1 MTVPAEIH
9 TRNARMEENR
19 MKKLF
24 ALLLVFALTIALA
37 GCTMNAP
44 TADREPDGET
54 GDSGGGSA
62 TSFTIGYTPQSME
75 FSYFQ
80 DVVKGMQDQADES
93 GYDVEIIVKDPQMD
107 AANQVTAAE
116 ELVTAGSQLVIVC
129 SVDLAAMPPIVD
141 YIKNEKGL
149 PLIAHQS
156 PFEGADCYV
165 SIEDY
170 SFGKTGGDAVGKYIA
185 DQMGGQAKIAILHGK
200 TVGENLEQRYQ
211 GYVDGIREF
220 APDVEIVAEAAGYEE
235 EMAMEALSTILTEH
249 PDIDIVI
256 GTNDPGQLGA
266 YAAVEAAGLTG
277 QIKVCGIGSEQRILE
292 YVRDG
297 KILYS
302 VGDGA
307 YETGRLLMEDSI
319 KMLNGEAV
327 EKEQPIE
334 CQLIDADTAVEMLGR
349 S

>member
-1 MTVPAEIH
+1 MWSKVCRI
-9 TRNARMEENR
+9 R
-19 MKKLF
+19 
-24 ALLLVFALTIALA
+24 
-37 GCTMNAP
+37 P
-44 TADREPDGET
+44 T
-54 GDSGGGSA
+54 
-62 TSFTIGYTPQSME
+62 
-75 FSYFQ
+75 
-80 DVVKGMQDQADES
+80 ES

-116 ELVTAGSQLVIVC
+116 ELVTAGSQLEIVC

-170 SFGKTGGDAVGKYIA
+170 SFGKTGGNAVGKYIA

-200 TVGENLEQRYQ
+200 TVGENLVQRYQ

-256 GTNDPGQLGA
+256 GTNDPRTA
-266 YAAVEAAGLTG
+266 
-277 QIKVCGIGSEQRILE
+277 
-292 YVRDG
+292 
-297 KILYS
+297 
-302 VGDGA
+302 
-307 YETGRLLMEDSI
+307 GRLRSRGSGRPDRADQSLRHRQRAADSGI
-319 KMLNGEAV
+319 RPRRARSCT
-327 EKEQPIE
+327 PW
-334 CQLIDADTAVEMLGR
+334 ATAPTKPAAC
-349 S
+349 